1 MYSVIRGA
9 LARFLRVGA
18 LAAIALTLAP
28 SVAFAQAPAAHLERC
43 FAWDVRD
50 DRLVAVNKCKARAAI
65 MFMLVKDQRVMEGEV
80 NSGELFHT
88 GVSRE
93 DAQGDWMYT
102 ACPAGHVPNV
112 PFALHYKDVIAPSAY
127 QCVRRQLI

>member
-1 MYSVIRGA
+1 MYFVIRGA
-9 LARFLRVGA
+9 LATAFA
-18 LAAIALTLAP
+18 LALLAAP
-28 SVAFAQAPAAHLERC
+28 QSSVLAQAPAAHLERC

-50 DRLVAVNKCKARAAI
+50 ERLVAVNKCKARAAI
-65 MFMLVKDQRVMEGEV
+65 MFMLLKDQRVMEGEV

-112 PFALHYKDVIAPSAY
+112 PFALQYKDVIAPSAY